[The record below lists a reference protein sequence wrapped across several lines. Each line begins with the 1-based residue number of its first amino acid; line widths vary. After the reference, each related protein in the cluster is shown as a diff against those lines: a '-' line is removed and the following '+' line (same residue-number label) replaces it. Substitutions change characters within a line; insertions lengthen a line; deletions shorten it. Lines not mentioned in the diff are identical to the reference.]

1 MYEDAILTNDHRAH
15 NATTVQTQADWN
27 RWEGVLREAYLA
39 SRMRQHG
46 LTYSIQRF
54 TLHASRMTSDEE
66 CNSGSAIAAE
76 VFMNHAG

>member
-54 TLHASRMTSDEE
+54 TLHEWRATKNATADRRLQQKCSWIMR
-66 CNSGSAIAAE
+66 A
-76 VFMNHAG
+76 